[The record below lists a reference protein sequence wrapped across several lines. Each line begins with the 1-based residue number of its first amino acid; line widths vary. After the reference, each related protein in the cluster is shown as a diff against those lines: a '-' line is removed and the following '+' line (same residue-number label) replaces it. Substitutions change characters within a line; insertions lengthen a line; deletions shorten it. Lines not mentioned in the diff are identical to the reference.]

1 MKSSVF
7 NALPIVASH
16 YANKMG
22 LKVKIGDVNDIS
34 SPNTVTIPSVPSDFP
49 NMGVVWGFLG
59 NRCAKVLHCDPS
71 VDRGDTPFA
80 RKLVNT
86 FEDIF
91 VEKELLSRFP
101 GVASDLSNA
110 VGYMVEKNYLSAP
123 TENDSPAAAVLSY
136 MQLTMRDKILHQPC
150 SIEGQMAKEYV
161 NTILPE
167 SCLVRIDAI
176 MRKASSINSTK
187 GSVDLA
193 QQVVQIIQ
201 DEANG
206 DDQTTDSNSST
217 GDQENDEK
225 SSNGSGPQLPDG
237 SDSVKAVLQQIL
249 DSSDEDF
256 GDDAVTQLGND
267 LQSSAD
273 ENPNAMESNI
283 TIPCQDDQ
291 SSARFKMGSI
301 AEALSV
307 VECAKQTTHKL
318 RAQLLGLVQASQR
331 VARSTSYSGNRID
344 PSKITRVITGDLK
357 IFKSKVKRISPDTA
371 VHVLVDLSWSM
382 NDKYVVAQQAAAA
395 ITLALESIPG
405 VSPALTYFGQES
417 SEPVQPMLKHGER
430 LMSKIGLIPAKP
442 AGGTP
447 LAEAMWY
454 AAFQLS
460 KVRNDRKIIV
470 VVTDGEPNDSTKTK
484 HIVDLC
490 RNAAIEMI
498 AVGVGSD
505 AVKDYFEDCVVIH
518 TVNDLQNNLFH
529 QMKNK
534 LIAAA

>member
-16 YANKMG
+16 YANQMG
-22 LKVKIGDVNDIS
+22 LKVRVGDINDNP
-34 SPNTVTIPSVPSDFP
+34 SPNTVTIPSVPPDFP

-59 NRCAKVLHCDPS
+59 NRCAKVLHCDPA
-71 VDRGDTPFA
+71 VHRGETPFT
-80 RKLVNT
+80 RNLVNT

-110 VGYMVEKNYLSAP
+110 VAYMVEKNYISAP
-123 TENDSPAAAVLSY
+123 TKDDSPAAAVLSY

-150 SIEGQMAKEYV
+150 SVESKMAKEYV

-176 MRKASSINSTK
+176 MRKASSINSTQ

-201 DEANG
+201 DEAA
-206 DDQTTDSNSST
+206 DDDHSTDSNSST
-217 GDQENDEK
+217 EDQQTEQ
-225 SSNGSGPQLPDG
+225 SSNGPGHELSDG
-237 SDSVKAVLQQIL
+237 SNQVKAVLQQIL
-249 DSSDEDF
+249 NSSDEEF
-256 GDDAVTQLGND
+256 GDDAITQLGNE
-267 LQSSAD
+267 LQTSAD
-273 ENPNAMESNI
+273 ENPNAMQSDI

-291 SSARFKMGSI
+291 SGARFKMGSI
-301 AEALSV
+301 AEAYSV

-344 PSKITRVITGDLK
+344 QSKITRVITGDLK

-371 VHVLVDLSWSM
+371 VHVLVDLSSSM
-382 NDKYVVAQQAAAA
+382 NNKYVVAQQAAVA
-395 ITLALESIPG
+395 ITLSLESIPG
-405 VSPALTYFGQES
+405 VSPAVTYFGQES

-430 LMSKIGLIPAKP
+430 LMSKIGMIPAKP

-454 AAFQLS
+454 AAYQLS
-460 KVRNDRKIIV
+460 KVRNERKIIV
-470 VVTDGEPNDSTKTK
+470 VVTDGEPNDSAKTK

-490 RNAAIEMI
+490 QNAAIEMI

-505 AVKDYFEDCVVIH
+505 AVKDYFEDCVVIN